1 MYDMEKVA
9 AGKVLVSLPKQ
20 EQRLEKAASRL

>member
-9 AGKVLVSLPKQ
+9 AGKEMVSLPKQ
-20 EQRLEKAASRL
+20 EQRLGKAASRL